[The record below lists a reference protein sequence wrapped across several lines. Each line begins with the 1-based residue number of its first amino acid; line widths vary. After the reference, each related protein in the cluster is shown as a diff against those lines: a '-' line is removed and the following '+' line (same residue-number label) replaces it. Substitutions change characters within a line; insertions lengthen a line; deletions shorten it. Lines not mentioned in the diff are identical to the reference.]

1 MALRGLDKRVEARGS
16 DHVIEAASI
25 HRRFWMLDIESRRI
39 IELRFGI
46 RSLFIP
52 VTFCPFGR
60 AIVSIEEAER
70 RGLPQQAAMPS

>member
-1 MALRGLDKRVEARGS
+1 
-16 DHVIEAASI
+16 
-25 HRRFWMLDIESRRI
+25 MLDIESRRI

-46 RSLFIP
+46 RSRFIP
-52 VTFCPFGR
+52 VTFRPFGR